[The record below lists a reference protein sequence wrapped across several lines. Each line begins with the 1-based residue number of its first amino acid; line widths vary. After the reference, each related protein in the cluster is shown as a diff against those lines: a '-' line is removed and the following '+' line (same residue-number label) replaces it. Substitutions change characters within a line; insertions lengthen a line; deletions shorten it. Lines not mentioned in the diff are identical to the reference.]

1 MLIHGE
7 KSCSESSA
15 INYRRNCEKNDVYQ
29 KQSNVYQKGA
39 RLDIFLSNV
48 VYLIFFPQRNIKSSR
63 AIQPAVKD
71 VR

>member
-1 MLIHGE
+1 MFIQDE
-7 KSCSESSA
+7 FPCSESSA
-15 INYRRNCEKNDVYQ
+15 VIEEIVKKNDVYQ
-29 KQSNVYQKGA
+29 KGA
-39 RLDIFLSNV
+39 ILDIFLSDV

>member
-1 MLIHGE
+1 MFIQDE
-7 KSCSESSA
+7 FPCSEGSA
-15 INYRRNCEKNDVYQ
+15 IIEEIVKKNDVYQ
-29 KQSNVYQKGA
+29 KRSNVYQKGA
-39 RLDIFLSNV
+39 ILDIFLSNV

>member
-1 MLIHGE
+1 MFIQDE
-7 KSCSESSA
+7 FPCSESSA
-15 INYRRNCEKNDVYQ
+15 VIEEIVKKNDVYQ
-29 KQSNVYQKGA
+29 KGANVYQKGA
-39 RLDIFLSNV
+39 ILDIFLSDV